1 MSTTLK
7 DLVNDGK
14 LVQDYGSVV
23 AIHTGKSR
31 KHAIT
36 WAMKHL
42 GARLPEGVD
51 LSEDPG
57 FIFVGQ
63 PGSLAVKVVSGVHPA
78 STCHFALRA
87 IDKEDFRA
95 ALNFLE
101 LRGFVDDASAY
112 SDHDTERWFAVLT
125 SRDLGFTIHLSWRK
139 SPPEDSLVEAP
150 PPTKPRVPLREAV
163 LCADV
168 RGDLDEPDEASDRSA
183 EAPSS

>member
-23 AIHTGKSR
+23 AIHTGKSK
-31 KHAIT
+31 KHAIA

-51 LSEDPG
+51 LSEDTG
-57 FIFVGQ
+57 FIFVGK
-63 PGSLAVKVVSGVHPA
+63 PGSLPVKVVSGVHPA

-87 IDKEDFRA
+87 IDKDDFKA
-95 ALNFLE
+95 ALSILE
-101 LRGFVDDASAY
+101 SRGFADDASAY

-125 SRDLGFTIHLSWRK
+125 NRDLGFTVHLSWRR
-139 SPPEDSLVEAP
+139 SPPEDLLVEAP
-150 PPTKPRVPLREAV
+150 LPTKPRVPLREAV
-163 LCADV
+163 LRADM
-168 RGDLDEPDEASDRSA
+168 RGELDEPDEASDRSA